1 MKFYPKKSLGQNFLN
16 DEKII
21 KQIAELG
28 NINNKDLILEV
39 GPGTGKL
46 TEKILEKKPLR
57 LTVIE
62 KDERLANFLHNKFG
76 NRINMINDDVMD
88 YSFSDHGNENL
99 KIFGNLPYNIS
110 TQLLAKW
117 IRMRNLDKFCKKFIL
132 MFQKEVADRIIAE
145 TNTKNYGRLS
155 ILSNWKMKIDKITD
169 IEPTSFNP
177 MPKVRSSLLVF
188 TPKKDFYDLSDPKN
202 LEHITNIFFSQRRK
216 MIKKP
221 LKILFKNFNEISN
234 NLSLKLELRP
244 QNLDF
249 ITYYKICKMYE
260 ASMN

>member
-62 KDERLANFLHNKFG
+62 KDERLASFLHNKFG

-99 KIFGNLPYNIS
+99 KIFN
-110 TQLLAKW
+110 A
-117 IRMRNLDKFCKKFIL
+117 
-132 MFQKEVADRIIAE
+132 A
-145 TNTKNYGRLS
+145 TNFSYR
-155 ILSNWKMKIDKITD
+155 DD
-169 IEPTSFNP
+169 IPFD
-177 MPKVRSSLLVF
+177 LVF
-188 TPKKDFYDLSDPKN
+188 DSACERRRYGQGKKSF
-202 LEHITNIFFSQRRK
+202 
-216 MIKKP
+216 
-221 LKILFKNFNEISN
+221 
-234 NLSLKLELRP
+234 
-244 QNLDF
+244 
-249 ITYYKICKMYE
+249 
-260 ASMN
+260 

>member
-76 NRINMINDDVMD
+76 DKINMINDDNIRNGTN
-88 YSFSDHGNENL
+88 SQLRNKIANPTERNEMKWRL
-99 KIFGNLPYNIS
+99 MV
-110 TQLLAKW
+110 TQ
-117 IRMRNLDKFCKKFIL
+117 
-132 MFQKEVADRIIAE
+132 
-145 TNTKNYGRLS
+145 
-155 ILSNWKMKIDKITD
+155 
-169 IEPTSFNP
+169 
-177 MPKVRSSLLVF
+177 
-188 TPKKDFYDLSDPKN
+188 
-202 LEHITNIFFSQRRK
+202 
-216 MIKKP
+216 
-221 LKILFKNFNEISN
+221 
-234 NLSLKLELRP
+234 
-244 QNLDF
+244 
-249 ITYYKICKMYE
+249 
-260 ASMN
+260 